1 MATITLRLPKL
12 HAAQLRIVHEAARYN
27 VLACGRRF
35 GKSTL
40 GLGQLIPPSLEGMP
54 VAYFAPTYKMMSDFW
69 RETERTVRPVVT
81 RANASEHR
89 LELMTGGV
97 IDMWSLD
104 SPDVA
109 RGRKYARAI
118 VDEAAMIAAL
128 GEAWQAVIRPTLA
141 DFEGDAWFLSTP
153 RGMNFFRTIYG
164 YGQDASMPDWASWQM
179 PTSANPYIKPGEI
192 AAMKRELP
200 ERRFAQEVEAV
211 FLEDGGGVFRRV
223 AASIR
228 ATPQDEPQA
237 GHQYVMG
244 VDLAR
249 RMDYTVLSVID
260 MTTREQ
266 VWIDRFNQIDWSL
279 QVGRITVAA
288 QRFGVVQVL
297 VDQTGVGDP
306 IVEQLRRELPGV
318 VGFIFSNA
326 SKAQIVEGLAL
337 ALERGELAI
346 LDEPVQTAELQAYES
361 ERLPSGLVRYSAPEG
376 QHDDTVMALALS
388 WQGAAQP
395 SPADYLAFVELA

>member
-1 MATITLRLPKL
+1 MHT
-12 HAAQLRIVHEAARYN
+12 AQQRIINEAARFN

-40 GLGQLIPPSLEGMP
+40 GLGQLIPPALEGMP

-69 RETERTVRPVVT
+69 RDTERTVRPVVT

-89 LELMTGGV
+89 LELMTGGI

-104 SPDVA
+104 VPDVA
-109 RGRKYARAI
+109 RGRKYRRAI
-118 VDEAAMIAAL
+118 VDEAAMVAGL
-128 GEAWQAVIRPTLA
+128 GEAWQSVIRPTLA
-141 DFEGDAWFLSTP
+141 DYEGDAWFLSTP
-153 RGMNFFRTIYG
+153 RGMNYFRTIYG
-164 YGQDASMPDWASWQM
+164 YGQDPMRPEWASWQK
-179 PTSANPYIKPGEI
+179 PTSANPYIKPSEI
-192 AAMKRELP
+192 EAMRHDLP
-200 ERRFAQEVEAV
+200 ERRFAQEVEAM
-211 FLEDGGGVFRRV
+211 FLDDGGGVFRRV
-223 AASIR
+223 RDALR
-228 ATPQDEPQA
+228 ATPQHEPIE

-249 RMDYTVLSVID
+249 RVDYTVLSVID

-266 VWIDRFNQIDWSL
+266 VWLDRFNQIDWSL
-279 QVGRITVAA
+279 QVGRITAAA

-306 IVEQLRRELPGV
+306 IVEQLRRELPGI
-318 VGFIFSNA
+318 VGFVFTNT

-337 ALERGELAI
+337 AFERSELAI
-346 LDEPVQTAELQAYES
+346 LDDPVQTAELQAYES
-361 ERLPSGLVRYSAPEG
+361 ERLPSGLVRYNAPEG
-376 QHDDTVMALALS
+376 EHDDCVMALALS

-395 SPADYLAFVELA
+395 SPADYLAFVEL

>member
-1 MATITLRLPKL
+1 M
-12 HAAQLRIVHEAARYN
+12 HAAQQRIIHEAARFN

-40 GLGQLIPPSLEGMP
+40 GLGQLIPPALEGMP

-69 RETERTVRPVVT
+69 RDTVRTVRPIVT
-81 RANASEHR
+81 RSNAAEHR
-89 LELMTGGV
+89 LELVTGGV

-128 GEAWQAVIRPTLA
+128 TDAWQSVIRPTLA
-141 DFEGDAWFLSTP
+141 DYEGDAWFLSTP
-153 RGMNFFRTIYG
+153 RGMNFFRTIFG
-164 YGQDASMPDWASWQM
+164 YGQDESMPEWASWQM
-179 PTSANPYIKPGEI
+179 PTSANPYIKPSEI
-192 AAMKRELP
+192 AAMRRELP

-223 AASIR
+223 TAALR
-228 ATPQDEPQA
+228 ATPQDEPQE

-266 VWIDRFNQIDWSL
+266 VYLDRFNQIDWSL
-279 QVGRITVAA
+279 QVGRITAAA

-306 IVEQLRRELPGV
+306 IVEQLRRDLPGV
-318 VGFIFSNA
+318 VGFLFSNS

-346 LDEPVQTAELQAYES
+346 LDDPVQTAELQAYES
-361 ERLPSGLVRYSAPEG
+361 ERLPSGLVRYNAPDG
-376 QHDDTVMALALS
+376 LHDDTVMALALS